1 MKVSRI
7 LAILSIFILTK
18 EVYSQ
23 PKYNFLVG
31 LGYYNPKIETS
42 SPIPNLGFVGKNLL
56 LNWGARYEIYPNVR
70 IGYTQSHSLHLG
82 SIGSSNYFRN
92 LSYRSISFE
101 TFYYIKEKM
110 ELNFTLAPMINKGS
124 ITITAKAPTD
134 DWDSLL
140 TSYGNSSVRLK
151 TGSSMT
157 KRWLGFSSHVG
168 YRYYFSR
175 LLSVEGKL
183 GYYMSSYSEK
193 NWKLEGEKVTGP
205 PMKLGR
211 LRVFQVNVVIG
222 ICFHE

>member
-7 LAILSIFILTK
+7 LAILSIFFLTK

-56 LNWGARYEIYPNVR
+56 LNWGARYEIYQNVR

-82 SIGSSNYFRN
+82 SIGSSNYLRN

-211 LRVFQVNVVIG
+211 LPVFQVNLVIG
-222 ICFHE
+222 I

>member
-151 TGSSMT
+151 TGSSIT

-211 LRVFQVNVVIG
+211 LPVFQVNLVIG
-222 ICFHE
+222 I

>member
-70 IGYTQSHSLHLG
+70 IGYTQSHSFHLG
-82 SIGSSNYFRN
+82 SIGSSNYLRN

-157 KRWLGFSSHVG
+157 KRWLGFSSHIG

-211 LRVFQVNVVIG
+211 LPVFQVNLVIG
-222 ICFHE
+222 I

>member
-82 SIGSSNYFRN
+82 SIGSSNYLRN

-168 YRYYFSR
+168 FRYYFSR

-211 LRVFQVNVVIG
+211 LPVFQVNLVIG
-222 ICFHE
+222 I

>member
-56 LNWGARYEIYPNVR
+56 LNWGVRYEIYPNVR

-82 SIGSSNYFRN
+82 SIGSSNYLRN

-101 TFYYIKEKM
+101 TFYYVKEKM

-211 LRVFQVNVVIG
+211 LPVFQVNLVIG
-222 ICFHE
+222 I

>member
-82 SIGSSNYFRN
+82 SIGSSNYLRN

-211 LRVFQVNVVIG
+211 LPVFQVNLVIG
-222 ICFHE
+222 I

>member
-42 SPIPNLGFVGKNLL
+42 SPVPNLGFVGKNLL

-82 SIGSSNYFRN
+82 SIGSSNYLRN

-157 KRWLGFSSHVG
+157 KRWLGFSSHLG

-211 LRVFQVNVVIG
+211 LPVFQVNLVIG
-222 ICFHE
+222 I

>member
-56 LNWGARYEIYPNVR
+56 LNWGVRYEIYPNVR

-82 SIGSSNYFRN
+82 SIGSSNYLRN

-211 LRVFQVNVVIG
+211 LPVFQVNLVIG
-222 ICFHE
+222 I

>member
-211 LRVFQVNVVIG
+211 LPIFQVNLVIG
-222 ICFHE
+222 I

>member
-7 LAILSIFILTK
+7 LAILSIFILTR

-82 SIGSSNYFRN
+82 SIGSSNYLRN

-157 KRWLGFSSHVG
+157 KRWLGFSSHIG

-211 LRVFQVNVVIG
+211 LPVFQVNLVIG
-222 ICFHE
+222 I

>member
-7 LAILSIFILTK
+7 LAILSIFFLTK

-82 SIGSSNYFRN
+82 SIGSSNYLRN

-157 KRWLGFSSHVG
+157 KRWLGFSSHIG

-211 LRVFQVNVVIG
+211 LPVFQVNLVIG
-222 ICFHE
+222 I

>member
-70 IGYTQSHSLHLG
+70 IGYTQSHSLHVG
-82 SIGSSNYFRN
+82 SIGSSNYLRN

-211 LRVFQVNVVIG
+211 LPVFQVNLVIG
-222 ICFHE
+222 I

>member
-82 SIGSSNYFRN
+82 SIGSSNYLRN

-183 GYYMSSYSEK
+183 GYFMSSYSEK

-211 LRVFQVNVVIG
+211 LPVFQVNLVIG
-222 ICFHE
+222 I

>member
-23 PKYNFLVG
+23 PKFNFLVG

-82 SIGSSNYFRN
+82 SIGSSNYLRN

-211 LRVFQVNVVIG
+211 LPVFQVNLVIG
-222 ICFHE
+222 I

>member
-31 LGYYNPKIETS
+31 LGYYNPEIETS

-56 LNWGARYEIYPNVR
+56 LNWGVRYEIYPNVR

-82 SIGSSNYFRN
+82 SIGSSNYLRN

-211 LRVFQVNVVIG
+211 LPVFQVNLVIG
-222 ICFHE
+222 I

>member
-157 KRWLGFSSHVG
+157 KRWLGFSSHIG

-211 LRVFQVNVVIG
+211 LPVFQVNLVIG
-222 ICFHE
+222 I

>member
-42 SPIPNLGFVGKNLL
+42 SPIPDLGFVGKNLL

-82 SIGSSNYFRN
+82 SIGSSNYLRN

-175 LLSVEGKL
+175 LLSIEGKL

-211 LRVFQVNVVIG
+211 LPVFQVNLVIG
-222 ICFHE
+222 I

>member
-56 LNWGARYEIYPNVR
+56 LNWGVRYEIYPNVR

-82 SIGSSNYFRN
+82 SIGSSNYLRN

-211 LRVFQVNVVIG
+211 LPVFQDNLVIG
-222 ICFHE
+222 I

>member
-140 TSYGNSSVRLK
+140 TSYGNSSVMLK

-211 LRVFQVNVVIG
+211 LPVFQVNLVIG
-222 ICFHE
+222 I

>member
-82 SIGSSNYFRN
+82 SIGSSNYLRN

-175 LLSVEGKL
+175 LLSIEGKL

-211 LRVFQVNVVIG
+211 LPVFHVNLVIG
-222 ICFHE
+222 I

>member
-56 LNWGARYEIYPNVR
+56 LNWGARYEIYPNVP

-82 SIGSSNYFRN
+82 SIGSSNYLRN

-211 LRVFQVNVVIG
+211 LPVFQVNLVIG
-222 ICFHE
+222 I

>member
-82 SIGSSNYFRN
+82 SIGSSNYLRN
-92 LSYRSISFE
+92 ISYRSISFE
-101 TFYYIKEKM
+101 TFYYIKQKM

-211 LRVFQVNVVIG
+211 LPVFQVNLVIG
-222 ICFHE
+222 I

>member
-56 LNWGARYEIYPNVR
+56 LNWGVRYEIYPNVR

-124 ITITAKAPTD
+124 IIITAKAPTD

-157 KRWLGFSSHVG
+157 KRWLGFSSHIG

-211 LRVFQVNVVIG
+211 LPVFQVNLVIG
-222 ICFHE
+222 I

>member
-211 LRVFQVNVVIG
+211 LPVFQINLVIG
-222 ICFHE
+222 I

>member
-56 LNWGARYEIYPNVR
+56 LNWGVRYEIYPNVR

-82 SIGSSNYFRN
+82 SIGSSNYLRN

-175 LLSVEGKL
+175 LLSIEGKL

-211 LRVFQVNVVIG
+211 LPVFQVNLVIG
-222 ICFHE
+222 I

>member
-56 LNWGARYEIYPNVR
+56 LNWGVRYEIYPDVR

-82 SIGSSNYFRN
+82 SIGSSNYLRN

-157 KRWLGFSSHVG
+157 KRWLGFSSHIG

-211 LRVFQVNVVIG
+211 LPVFQVNLVIG
-222 ICFHE
+222 I

>member
-7 LAILSIFILTK
+7 LAILSIFFLTK

-82 SIGSSNYFRN
+82 SIGSSNYLRN

-175 LLSVEGKL
+175 LLSVEGKI

-211 LRVFQVNVVIG
+211 LPVFQVNLVIG
-222 ICFHE
+222 I

>member
-23 PKYNFLVG
+23 PKYNFLIG

-211 LRVFQVNVVIG
+211 LPVFQVNLVIG
-222 ICFHE
+222 I

>member
-56 LNWGARYEIYPNVR
+56 LNWGVRYEIYPNVR

-82 SIGSSNYFRN
+82 SIGSSNYLRN

-157 KRWLGFSSHVG
+157 KRWLGFSSHIG

-211 LRVFQVNVVIG
+211 LPVFQVNLVIG
-222 ICFHE
+222 I

>member
-1 MKVSRI
+1 
-7 LAILSIFILTK
+7 
-18 EVYSQ
+18 
-23 PKYNFLVG
+23 
-31 LGYYNPKIETS
+31 
-42 SPIPNLGFVGKNLL
+42 
-56 LNWGARYEIYPNVR
+56 
-70 IGYTQSHSLHLG
+70 
-82 SIGSSNYFRN
+82 
-92 LSYRSISFE
+92 
-101 TFYYIKEKM
+101 
-110 ELNFTLAPMINKGS
+110 MINKGS

-211 LRVFQVNVVIG
+211 LPVFQVNLVIG
-222 ICFHE
+222 I

>member
-82 SIGSSNYFRN
+82 SIGSSNYLRN

-124 ITITAKAPTD
+124 VTITAKAPTD

-211 LRVFQVNVVIG
+211 LPVFQVNLVIG
-222 ICFHE
+222 I

>member
-82 SIGSSNYFRN
+82 SIGSSNYLRN

-175 LLSVEGKL
+175 LLSIEGKL

-211 LRVFQVNVVIG
+211 LPVFQVNLVIG
-222 ICFHE
+222 I

>member
-82 SIGSSNYFRN
+82 SIGSSNYLRN
-92 LSYRSISFE
+92 LSYRSMSFE

-211 LRVFQVNVVIG
+211 LPVFQVNLVIG
-222 ICFHE
+222 I

>member
-56 LNWGARYEIYPNVR
+56 LNWGARYEIYTNVR

-82 SIGSSNYFRN
+82 SIGSSNYLRN

-211 LRVFQVNVVIG
+211 LPVFQVNLVIG
-222 ICFHE
+222 I

>member
-56 LNWGARYEIYPNVR
+56 LNWGVRYEIYPNVR

-82 SIGSSNYFRN
+82 SIGSSNYLRN

-151 TGSSMT
+151 TGGSMT

-211 LRVFQVNVVIG
+211 LPVFQVNLVIG
-222 ICFHE
+222 I

>member
-82 SIGSSNYFRN
+82 SIGSSNYLRN

-101 TFYYIKEKM
+101 TFYYI
-110 ELNFTLAPMINKGS
+110 
-124 ITITAKAPTD
+124 
-134 DWDSLL
+134 LL
-140 TSYGNSSVRLK
+140 
-151 TGSSMT
+151 
-157 KRWLGFSSHVG
+157 
-168 YRYYFSR
+168 YRE
-175 LLSVEGKL
+175 V
-183 GYYMSSYSEK
+183 
-193 NWKLEGEKVTGP
+193 
-205 PMKLGR
+205 
-211 LRVFQVNVVIG
+211 
-222 ICFHE
+222 

>member
-82 SIGSSNYFRN
+82 SIGSSNYLRN

-211 LRVFQVNVVIG
+211 LPVFQVNLLIG
-222 ICFHE
+222 I

>member
-42 SPIPNLGFVGKNLL
+42 SPIPDLGFVGKNLL

-82 SIGSSNYFRN
+82 SIGSSNYLRN

-101 TFYYIKEKM
+101 TFYYLKEKM

-211 LRVFQVNVVIG
+211 LPVFQVNLVIG
-222 ICFHE
+222 I

>member
-82 SIGSSNYFRN
+82 SIGSSNYLRN

-175 LLSVEGKL
+175 LLSIEGKL
-183 GYYMSSYSEK
+183 GYYMSSYTEK
-193 NWKLEGEKVTGP
+193 NWKLEGEKVMGP

-211 LRVFQVNVVIG
+211 LPVFQVNLVIG
-222 ICFHE
+222 I